1 MTPYEQEQVAAIA
14 AWKSPQP
21 DPGRRA
27 LQQLSERASRALG
40 KLLPTDTVPTLMQAL
55 NRMAAQ
61 LAEDDSILD
70 DPWLR
75 ERQIGTLRDLA
86 TQPLEV
92 ADALANRILLDAE
105 RIALGMGAVTGTGG
119 PVAALAGT
127 PLLLGGALRVIH
139 RISQAYGHNSET
151 HQDRMLML
159 HILAL
164 STAIDPDE
172 RRRVL
177 DDYHHLIEASLLR
190 QAISESTL
198 TALQRVLLGSELTS
212 LIPGLGMVLNAR
224 FNQLFIREAGIAA
237 RRVFQERWLRE
248 RGKTGW
254 IAPVQ

>member
-27 LQQLSERASRALG
+27 LQQLSEQASRVLG

-70 DPWLR
+70 DPWLQ
-75 ERQIGTLRDLA
+75 ERQIDTLRDLA
-86 TQPLEV
+86 AQPLEI
-92 ADALANRILLDAE
+92 ADALANRILADAE

-139 RISQAYGHNSET
+139 RISQAYGHDSET

-172 RRRVL
+172 RKRVL

>member
-1 MTPYEQEQVAAIA
+1 M
-14 AWKSPQP
+14 
-21 DPGRRA
+21 
-27 LQQLSERASRALG
+27 QQLSEQASRALG

-75 ERQIGTLRDLA
+75 ERQIDTLRDLA
-86 TQPLEV
+86 AQPLEV

-198 TALQRVLLGSELTS
+198 TALQRVLLGAVTACHCRSRLS
-212 LIPGLGMVLNAR
+212 G
-224 FNQLFIREAGIAA
+224 
-237 RRVFQERWLRE
+237 
-248 RGKTGW
+248 RG
-254 IAPVQ
+254 